1 MRSGQTETRCPITL
15 MLFISSNRSHRDEE
29 RMLPLIDVVFL
40 VLIFFMLAGTISASD
55 PIRVEPPRS
64 AGTGEP
70 VTNDLV
76 IVLAADGR
84 LVLEGQIIE
93 SDRLGLRLAEH
104 INEAQAPMVWL
115 KADAAA
121 DSLDVLTLLETL
133 RESGVSR
140 LQLLTT
146 PAG

>member
-1 MRSGQTETRCPITL
+1 M
-15 MLFISSNRSHRDEE
+15 SSNRSHRDEE

-40 VLIFFMLAGTISASD
+40 VLIFFMLTGTISATD
-55 PIRVEPPRS
+55 PIQIEPPRS

-70 VTNDLV
+70 ETNDLV

-93 SDRLGLRLAEH
+93 SDRLSLRLVEH
-104 INEAQAPMVWL
+104 INEGQAPMVWL
-115 KADAAA
+115 KADAAT
-121 DSLDVLTLLETL
+121 DSLDVLTLLQTL

-140 LQLLTT
+140 LQLLTAPT
-146 PAG
+146 EPVKS